1 MVKVLGIVGSPRKGG
16 NTEIMME
23 EALAAARQ
31 SGADTEL
38 YLAHGRNIAG
48 CDGCHTCMAKGRCV
62 IEDDMQELYGKM
74 QAADAII
81 LGSPVYFHGVTAQTK
96 AIMDR
101 AFCFLFK
108 HDLKGKV
115 GGSILA
121 LRKIGASQTR
131 AQINTWFLSQHMHP
145 VMTAVG
151 YGPGKGDVRTGE
163 GAGIG
168 TTAMQEARMLGEE
181 VVRLCNSLT

>member
-23 EALAAARQ
+23 EALAAARTA
-31 SGADTEL
+31 GAETEI
-38 YLAHGRNIAG
+38 YPSYGKNIAG
-48 CDGCHTCMAKGRCV
+48 CDGCHACMSSGRCK
-62 IEDDMQELYGKM
+62 IKDDMQELYDKM
-74 QAADAII
+74 EAADAII
-81 LGSPVYFHGVTAQTK
+81 LGSPVYFHGVTAQAKT
-96 AIMDR
+96 IMDR
-101 AFCFLFK
+101 TFCFLFK
-108 HDLKGKV
+108 HNLADKV

-131 AQINTWFLSQHMHP
+131 AQINTWFLSHHMHP

-151 YGPGKGDVRTGE
+151 YGRAEGDVRTAE

-181 VVRLCNSLT
+181 IVRVFNNLT